1 MSQLDPE
8 QEMERLF
15 VAVPLPDT
23 LLEYLKNESAR
34 VSSALKFARW
44 THFKDFHITLQF
56 LGDTPRENIPY
67 LYEALRKVARS
78 SKGFQLKLGEW
89 GTFGLPDSPRVLWA
103 GVSGELEPLKEL
115 QHKVVSA
122 TLPLGYTP
130 EMRTYNPHLTVARK
144 YRGEDPFTL
153 ERLENLRME
162 TPPADQLLPDIGWT
176 VDAFVVYATRMHAIP
191 MYEMTEKFSFFST

>member
-1 MSQLDPE
+1 
-8 QEMERLF
+8 MEI
-15 VAVPLPDT
+15 PPG
-23 LLEYLKNESAR
+23 K
-34 VSSALKFARW
+34 
-44 THFKDFHITLQF
+44 
-56 LGDTPRENIPY
+56 NIPS
-67 LYEALRKVARS
+67 LYEALWKVARS

-115 QHKVVSA
+115 QQKVVSA

-153 ERLENLRME
+153 EQLENLRMD
-162 TPPADQLLPDIGWT
+162 TKPSGQLLPEIGWT
-176 VDAFVVYATRMHAIP
+176 VDAFCGVCYQDACHSYV
-191 MYEMTEKFSFFST
+191 